1 MKYSIGDLF
10 VSCNK
15 LSVRYIESIVETSQE
30 ATCCWY
36 NMTHVDE
43 VLKCRFPN
51 VTEFRI
57 DMWIKDGSWK
67 HFPIKKDNK

>member
-15 LSVRYIESIVETSQE
+15 LSVRYIESITC
-30 ATCCWY
+30 CCWY
-36 NMTHVDE
+36 NMTHIDD

-51 VTEFRI
+51 VTETNI
-57 DMWIKDGSWK
+57 DMWITDGAWE
-67 HFPIKKDNK
+67 HFPIKKDNKSN